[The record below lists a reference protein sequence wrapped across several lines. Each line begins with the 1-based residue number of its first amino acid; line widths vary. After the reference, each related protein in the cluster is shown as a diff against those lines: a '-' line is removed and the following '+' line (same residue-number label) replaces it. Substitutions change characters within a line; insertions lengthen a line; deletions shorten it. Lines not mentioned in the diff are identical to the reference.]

1 MMIINKALE
10 CASPLILYKC
20 EYIGEG
26 QDVLHKELFF
36 SSHIISER
44 DVAELK
50 DAILD
55 DPLYGIG
62 ITDVKISVYDEFP
75 CADYIGEIW
84 EEVCL
89 GD

>member
-1 MMIINKALE
+1 MIVNKALE
-10 CASPLILYKC
+10 YASPLILYKC

-26 QDVLHKELFF
+26 QDVLYKELFYSTHVF
-36 SSHIISER
+36 SKR

-55 DPLYGIG
+55 HPLYGAR
-62 ITDVKISVYDEFP
+62 ITDVKISVYKEFP
-75 CADYIGEIW
+75 YAHYIGEIW
-84 EEVCL
+84 EEVGL